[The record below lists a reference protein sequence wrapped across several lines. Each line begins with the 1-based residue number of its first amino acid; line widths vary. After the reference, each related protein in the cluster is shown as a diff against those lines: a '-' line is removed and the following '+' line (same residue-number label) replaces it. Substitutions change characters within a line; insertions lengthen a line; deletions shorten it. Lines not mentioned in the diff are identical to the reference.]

1 MEVFRT
7 ETDPDFS
14 LLDNR
19 TGELLE
25 WRRTRVVSIDDFIM
39 FFFASMPELFK
50 LEGLQMKVLMCC
62 WKASTYNNVESA
74 GNVVYNNKTL
84 KDYIRSCGLNISDTS
99 IDVVLSRLT
108 KMNILIK
115 KCRGMYLLNPEY
127 FFKGRLSDRSQLL
140 LSIQVDPLAADPEHT
155 EEH

>member
-7 ETDPDFS
+7 DTDPDFS

-25 WRRTRVVSIDDFIM
+25 WRRTRVVTIDDFIM

-140 LSIQVDPLAADPEHT
+140 LSIQVDPLATDPEHT
-155 EEH
+155 ERH